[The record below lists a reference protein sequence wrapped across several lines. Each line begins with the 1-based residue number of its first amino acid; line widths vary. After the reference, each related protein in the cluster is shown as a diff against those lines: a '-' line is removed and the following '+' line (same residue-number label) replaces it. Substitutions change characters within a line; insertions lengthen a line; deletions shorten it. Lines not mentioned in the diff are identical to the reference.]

1 MATHRSIM
9 RRWVLNH
16 LQNLPA
22 TTFDSERDIFPR
34 LEEMGGAWLFDSDD
48 KRLVYRK
55 PNMRPLWKENL
66 SYALRDLVIEG
77 KIRSVGNRGGSNY
90 EFD

>member
-16 LQNLPA
+16 LQSLPT
-22 TTFDSERDIFPR
+22 TTFDSERDIFPQ
-34 LEEMGGAWLFDSDD
+34 LEDLGGAWLFDSDD
-48 KRLVYRK
+48 RRLVFRT

-66 SYALRDLVIEG
+66 SHVLRELVIQG